1 MIPLFYLIGQSTSAD
16 AVNVFHTLADR
27 GPWALAVF
35 LVLVNIATSYAL
47 FKFFTKQLDT
57 KEATNRAFTDVLE
70 RQTAAFNRRTRAENT
85 RTEMEALQFAARTDL
100 HQDLKQAATQV
111 IQKIK
116 DQTEEDAAS
125 LQK

>member
-1 MIPLFYLIGQSTSAD
+1 MILPFLAQAGAD
-16 AVNVFHTLADR
+16 SAVNVFHTLADR

-47 FKFFTKQLDT
+47 FKFFTKQLDS
-57 KEATNRAFTDVLE
+57 KEATNRAFADAWE
-70 RQTAAFNRRTRAENT
+70 RQTAAFNRRTRAENS

-100 HQDLKQAATQV
+100 HPDLKQAASQV

-116 DQTEEDAAS
+116 DQSEEETAAPV
-125 LQK
+125 QR